1 MGDGADQTY
10 KRAIGTLFLFTSG
23 LLPSPD
29 GAQLGTLHLIQ
40 KDLLSIFLNVTDS
53 SMIHGYFKF

>member
-1 MGDGADQTY
+1 MLCMY
-10 KRAIGTLFLFTSG
+10 LNFRILFKFLFTTG

-40 KDLLSIFLNVTDS
+40 KDILSIFLNVTDS